1 MVLIGEVQVFQKQRD
16 RQTEHAYSQKSK
28 EYKIRKIYIFR
39 VMKKEG
45 RNFMSEQEVV
55 WRHGSEKRWQS

>member
-39 VMKKEG
+39 VMKK
-45 RNFMSEQEVV
+45 RRSELHELT
-55 WRHGSEKRWQS
+55 GSGLETWK